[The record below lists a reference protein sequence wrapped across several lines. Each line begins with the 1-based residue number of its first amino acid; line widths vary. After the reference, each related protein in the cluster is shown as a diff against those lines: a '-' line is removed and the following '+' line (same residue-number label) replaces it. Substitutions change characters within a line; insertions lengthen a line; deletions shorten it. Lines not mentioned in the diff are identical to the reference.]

1 MPADLVLDVSAT
13 TDGLRACQ
21 DGILDA
27 CTRSKLP
34 RETISRLQIVLEE
47 LFTNTIK
54 YGYRGDCE
62 RPVRLRLRCAPPIEL
77 VYEDAAPPFDPTAW
91 RENPPVRDDVGRK
104 GIVLVLGLAES
115 VRYQRLP
122 EGNRLTL
129 RFLTP
134 STGAP

>member
-1 MPADLVLDVSAT
+1 MSADLVFDVEAT
-13 TDGLRACQ
+13 TAGLRSCQ
-21 DGILDA
+21 DGILA
-27 CTRSKLP
+27 SGTRSKLP
-34 RETISRLQIVLEE
+34 RDMISRLQIVVEE
-47 LFTNTIK
+47 LFSNTIK
-54 YGYRGDCE
+54 YGYGGECE
-62 RPVRLRLRCAPPIEL
+62 RPVRLRLRCAPPVEL

-91 RENPPVRDDVGRK
+91 RENPTPRGGVGRK

-115 VRYQRLP
+115 VRYERTG